1 MRSTWTG
8 LLVATATALAGCYT
22 TGVHL
27 VRGTVQARGPGGVE
41 PLSGASVQCRES
53 RDGPPRY
60 TRVTTRD
67 DGAYRI
73 EYPYAGRSFPLLMSA
88 AGDPYLEVSAPGY
101 ETRLV
106 RLLGGAEK
114 GVSRGESGPYT
125 RIDVTLAPAAAAPPA
140 APAGK

>member
-8 LLVATATALAGCYT
+8 LLVATAAALSGCYT

-27 VRGTVQARGPGGVE
+27 VRGTVQARGAGGLE
-41 PLSGASVQCRES
+41 PVSGASVQCRES

-60 TRVTTRD
+60 ARVTTKE

-73 EYPYAGRSFPLLMSA
+73 EYPYAGRSFPMLMSA
-88 AGDPYLEVSAPGY
+88 GGDPYLEVSAPGY

-106 RLLGGAEK
+106 RLLGGNEK
-114 GVSRGESGPYT
+114 GVTRGESGPYA
-125 RIDVTLAPAAAAPPA
+125 RIDVTLVPAAAPPP
-140 APAGK
+140 PAGK